1 MFFDE
6 KTALQGSRIGLS
18 NCSACKLSRTC
29 ESPEM
34 SPSGQGEKGILI
46 IGEAPGAADDRQGMQ
61 FVGES
66 GQRLR
71 SILSDSG
78 IDMDRD
84 CRKMY
89 AVNCRP
95 PDSREPTAAEIDACR
110 PRVWEEIYAFK
121 PKLILLLGHAAVV
134 SFLGHRWKKDLG
146 GIAKWRGHVIPDP
159 DARSWAM
166 ATYSPSYLLRS
177 QNNPAIETVFR
188 QDIRAALGHLGKTDT
203 GSAAEYPAQPSGAGQ
218 TSTIPA
224 NLGQSTC
231 SEDSIRIL
239 RSAEESVA
247 LLKLLYQ
254 DLRSSA
260 GGLMAFDYEMT
271 GLKPYD
277 KGHEIVC
284 CGVSTG
290 DRTFV
295 FEMMADVEL
304 RRWWKR
310 ILMEKRIA
318 KSAHNM
324 RFEDSWTNVILG
336 HPVAGWKWCSMLAA
350 HVLDNRPDICG
361 LKFQA
366 YINFGIV
373 DYSSKLEPY
382 LKTAEGVK
390 FNRVREA
397 PLKDLMQYCGMD
409 ALLQYRLAVKQMV
422 EVGFR

>member
-6 KTALQGSRIGLS
+6 KSALQGSRAGLS

-34 SPSGQGEKGILI
+34 LPSGQGEKGILI
-46 IGEAPGAADDRQGMQ
+46 IGEAPGAADDRQGTQ
-61 FVGES
+61 FIGES

-71 SILSDSG
+71 GILSDCG

-84 CRKMY
+84 CRKMH

-95 PDSREPTAAEIDACR
+95 PDNREPTATEINACR

-146 GIAKWRGHVIPDP
+146 GIAKWRGYVIPDP
-159 DARSWAM
+159 DARCWAM
-166 ATYSPSYLLRS
+166 VTYSPNFLLRS
-177 QNNPAIETVFR
+177 LNNPAIEAVFR
-188 QDIRAALGHLGKTDT
+188 QDIRVALEHLGKTDT
-203 GSAAEYPAQPSGAGQ
+203 GSAEEYRAQPSGVGQ
-218 TSTIPA
+218 ISTIPV
-224 NLGQSTC
+224 NSGQSTC
-231 SEDSIRIL
+231 SEDSIRLL
-239 RSAEESVA
+239 RSAEEAIAA
-247 LLKLLYQ
+247 LKQLYQ
-254 DLRSSA
+254 DLRSS
-260 GGLMAFDYEMT
+260 GGLMAFDYETT

-290 DRTFV
+290 DWTFV
-295 FEMMADVEL
+295 FEMVESAEL
-304 RRWWKR
+304 RQWWKR
-310 ILMEKRIA
+310 VLMEKRIA
-318 KSAHNM
+318 KTAQNFK
-324 RFEDSWTNVILG
+324 FEDTWTNIILG

-397 PLKDLMQYCGMD
+397 PLKDLMRYCGMD
-409 ALLQYRLAVKQMV
+409 ALLQYRLAVKQMA
-422 EVGFR
+422 EVL

>member
-1 MFFDE
+1 MP
-6 KTALQGSRIGLS
+6 S
-18 NCSACKLSRTC
+18 
-29 ESPEM
+29 
-34 SPSGQGEKGILI
+34 SGQGEKGILI
-46 IGEAPGAADDRQGMQ
+46 VAEAPGAAEDRQGAQ
-61 FVGES
+61 LVGES

-71 SILSDSG
+71 GILSDNG

-159 DARSWAM
+159 DARCWAM
-166 ATYSPSYLLRS
+166 ATYAPSFLLRS

-188 QDIRAALGHLGKTDT
+188 QDIRGALEHLGKTGVESDL
-203 GSAAEYPAQPSGAGQ
+203 EYLAQPSRVGQ
-218 TSTIPA
+218 ISTIPT
-224 NLGQSTC
+224 NPGESTC
-231 SEDSIRIL
+231 SGDSIQLL

-247 LLKLLYQ
+247 ALKQLYQ
-254 DLRSSA
+254 DLRST
-260 GGLMAFDYEMT
+260 GGMLAFDYETT

-277 KGHEIVC
+277 AGHEIVC

-295 FEMMADVEL
+295 FEMVESAEL
-304 RRWWKR
+304 RQWWKR
-310 ILMEKRIA
+310 ILTEKRIA
-318 KSAHNM
+318 KTGHNI
-324 RFEDSWTNVILG
+324 RYEDTWTNVILG

-366 YINFGIV
+366 YVNFGVV

-397 PLKDLMQYCGMD
+397 PLKDLMHYCGMD
-409 ALLQYRLAVKQMV
+409 ALLQYRLAVKQMA
-422 EVGFR
+422 EAGIC